1 MTQAF
6 SIQPPEEEKSVT
18 GLFFNLLQCG
28 IGKRSCLP
36 SIPNDTE
43 WDRLF
48 DIATKQTL
56 LGITF
61 AGIKQIPQE
70 QRPYKKLLLI
80 WHKACE
86 EIKEQNR
93 LLNKQSIA
101 VSEKFRQL
109 GFNNCILKGQ
119 GIARLYPDPTLRTPG
134 DIDIWLEGGAD
145 RILDYVRKCFPR
157 CKPTYHHVDFPI
169 KKGVEIEIHFTP
181 SWMYSPT
188 GNRSLQ
194 RYFATTASAQF
205 NNSATTPEGIF
216 TAPTQSFNSIYILL
230 HIYRHLFQEGIGL
243 RQLLDYHFVL
253 DKGLT
258 PAEKA
263 EYTKTLKALGL
274 TRFAAA
280 TMYVLKEQFGLE
292 DEKMPVKPDP
302 KRGKFL
308 LNEIMLAGNFGKYD
322 SRYAIVAKENELRHF
337 LNSIRRTTRLIA
349 QYPGETLWSPYFK
362 IWHYFWRKRHQ

>member
-6 SIQPPEEEKSVT
+6 SIQPPEEAKSVT
-18 GLFFNLLQCG
+18 ELFFDLIQCVT
-28 IGKRSCLP
+28 GKRTCLP
-36 SIPNDTE
+36 YAPSDKE
-43 WDRLF
+43 WDSMF
-48 DIATKQTL
+48 DIAAKQTL
-56 LGITF
+56 LGIAF
-61 AGIKQIPQE
+61 AGIEQIPQE

-86 EIKEQNR
+86 EIRNQNTI
-93 LLNKQSIA
+93 LNKRSIA

-119 GIARLYPDPTLRTPG
+119 GIAQFYPDPTLRTPG
-134 DIDIWLEGGAD
+134 DIDIWLEGGAV
-145 RILDYVRKCFPR
+145 RILDYVKKCFPG

-169 KKGVEIEIHFTP
+169 KKGVDIEIHFTP
-181 SWMYSPT
+181 SWMYSPI
-188 GNRSLQ
+188 GNRRLQ
-194 RYFATTASAQF
+194 RYFATAASAEF
-205 NNSATTPEGIF
+205 NNSTTTPEGTF
-216 TAPTQSFNSIYILL
+216 TTPTQRFNSIYILL

-258 PAEKA
+258 PAEKT
-263 EYTKTLKALGL
+263 ECTKTLKALGL

-292 DEKMPVKPDP
+292 DEKMPVKPDT

-308 LNEIMLAGNFGKYD
+308 LNEIMMAGNFGKYD

-337 LNSIRRTTRLIA
+337 LNSMRRTTRLIA
-349 QYPGETLWSPYFK
+349 QYPGEALWSPYFK